1 MKAIIAIG
9 GGEIRN
15 QSTLKIDKAIASF
28 LINNNKK
35 KVLFLPTAS
44 NDNENYIQTFKS
56 YYESLNLKIT
66 TLCLSKIDNDEIIK
80 SKIFASDAIY
90 IGGGNSAKL
99 MRVFKRTHLN
109 EYLKMAYE
117 KGIVIIGISSGAMV
131 LFESGYSD
139 ANKSTNINAKLSLLK
154 CINIIPYCFCPHFDD
169 ENRKDF
175 SSFLKEQKL
184 NGIALDSNASMWYIN
199 DKIQGVLASDEN
211 KSGYIF
217 IDSNK
222 KEIAKF

>member
-44 NDNENYIQTFKS
+44 NDNENYIQNFKS

-66 TLCLSKIDNDEIIK
+66 TLCLSIIDNDEIIK

>member
-1 MKAIIAIG
+1 MKAIISIG

-66 TLCLSKIDNDEIIK
+66 TLCLSIIDNDEIIK